1 MATLAYPVSQSTTN
15 KLFGPTIGTSFGN
28 SKPTGK
34 SFNTI
39 TNVNWKWVLD
49 TNKLN
54 GNSVIPT
61 TFVKFQIP
69 LDTNKLSTM
78 RVNST
83 WAQAN
88 TAKLGVSRWYPNN
101 ITDFLPSASNNQ
113 IVSIR
118 TSDWKPNGVSFDN
131 SAITP
136 MTTGNVYAGSLV
148 DSYLYETLTTGS
160 MILVN
165 NTTIAIGYNSTP
177 TIHSYNEKVLTLNT
191 GCISAYGEL
200 QRNNGWIN

>member
-1 MATLAYPVSQSTTN
+1 MATLAYPVGQSTTN

-49 TNKLN
+49 TNKLT

-69 LDTNKLSTM
+69 LDTNKLSAM

-83 WAQAN
+83 WVQAN

-101 ITDFLPSASNNQ
+101 INDFLPSASNNQ
-113 IVSIR
+113 LVTISV
-118 TSDWKPNGVSFDN
+118 TDWKPDGFSFDY
-131 SAITP
+131 SAIAP
-136 MTTGNVYAGSLV
+136 MNTGNVYAGSLV
-148 DSYLYETLTTGS
+148 EPYLYETLTTGS

-165 NTTIAIGYNSTP
+165 NTMTGTITTTVE
-177 TIHSYNEKVLTLNT
+177 TIHSYNEKMLTLNI

-200 QRNNGWIN
+200 QRNNGWVN